1 MRGLGAW
8 LLRRAAAAA
17 ARLPRGGSGLLLTSL
32 HRFNKQNAHSLHYCG
47 RLYTPTKKNMR
58 QATSSQNHLLK
69 TAYIKIASSRTY
81 SAWRI
86 SWYCRLYTK
95 LFLMLALSVH
105 RVIFSKN
112 FLLHS

>member
-47 RLYTPTKKNMR
+47 RLYTPTKKNYEAGCLITQR
-58 QATSSQNHLLK
+58 PTHFRSRPLRSEHTTVAT
-69 TAYIKIASSRTY
+69 
-81 SAWRI
+81 
-86 SWYCRLYTK
+86 
-95 LFLMLALSVH
+95 V
-105 RVIFSKN
+105 
-112 FLLHS
+112 